1 MNFFRRVGVLLLA
14 LLFALSGVSVPARA
28 ADPEAEFR
36 SILIRNID
44 QFVDGGGYYTK
55 KEYNPLFVRT
65 AWDGMEQALSLRDG
79 YPVWDLSVLRP
90 SFCSEACYMALLK
103 ALSDW
108 DTNHVISPA
117 AWRNLKPYTV
127 EGTAWPVQSDGEGC
141 WGRTNANG
149 PGFAV
154 LAARLGAGTNFYI
167 GSRDEYRTAAAYWER
182 WESVRKGD
190 FVKLFWNRHI
200 GADENASETGHMV
213 IFLNR
218 TKSTLNGKRDD
229 IITYWSSNGS
239 GTNPNGGY
247 GITTCRASK
256 IYRAVRTRITN
267 PAAFDRATE
276 IPPLSRD
283 TWLCALESSR
293 RGTVTE
299 LKTAIS
305 GGVVEWD
312 WPY

>member
-1 MNFFRRVGVLLLA
+1 MKLFRRVAALTLAAVLTCSAVLPA
-14 LLFALSGVSVPARA
+14 LA
-28 ADPEAEFR
+28 ADPAENFR
-36 SILIRNID
+36 SVLIRNVD
-44 QFVDGGGYYTK
+44 LFVDGGGYYTK

-65 AWDGMEQALSLRDG
+65 AWDGMEQALNLDSGR
-79 YPVWDLSVLRP
+79 PAWDMSVLRP
-90 SFCSEACYMALLK
+90 SFCSEACYMALLR

-108 DTNHVISPA
+108 DTGGAISPA

-141 WGRTNANG
+141 WGRANANG

-154 LAARLGAGTNFYI
+154 LAARLGAGENLYI
-167 GSRDEYRTAAAYWER
+167 GNRSEYATASAYWQR
-182 WESVRKGD
+182 WENVRKGD
-190 FVKLFWNRHI
+190 FVKLFWNRYI
-200 GADENASETGHMV
+200 GADENHSETGHMV
-213 IFLNR
+213 LFLNR
-218 TKSTLNGKRDD
+218 VKSYVNGQRDD

-247 GITTCRASK
+247 GITSCRASK

-267 PAAFDRATE
+267 PAAFDRAKE
-276 IPPLSRD
+276 VPPLSRD

-293 RGTVTE
+293 LGTVAE